1 MPALGG
7 WIEFLVGDSG
17 GRRSQGHAE
26 IVRESAT
33 LCSRWLERQGTD
45 EYRLPQGLPCK
56 GKVPRV
62 WENNHMGG
70 WVCVFKNDG
79 TYDDYLGLRGETETE
94 GPELESSDGAE
105 MQLAQTRCRY
115 GKAKAASG
123 SLGQRGRRTDGVF
136 ACHSTQIEDSSHSR
150 CY

>member
-7 WIEFLVGDSG
+7 WIEFLNEAVKDSG
-17 GRRSQGHAE
+17 
-26 IVRESAT
+26 
-33 LCSRWLERQGTD
+33 
-45 EYRLPQGLPCK
+45 K
-56 GKVPRV
+56 
-62 WENNHMGG
+62 
-70 WVCVFKNDG
+70 G
-79 TYDDYLGLRGETETE
+79 TYDEYLGLRGETETE

-123 SLGQRGRRTDGVF
+123 SLGRRGRRTDGVF